1 MLQVRDLSH
10 DYEGKGHEAVT
21 DITFQI
27 AEGEIFGF
35 LGPSGSGKSTVQNIM
50 TGLLKIQKGSVTYD
64 STSVADLKKPF
75 FNRIGVSFEQPNL
88 YPNLTG
94 EENLRYFAG
103 LFTVPTIHPLKAL
116 ELVGLRQSAKKKA
129 SEYSKGMKQRL
140 VFARALLNDP
150 HYLFL
155 DEPTSGL
162 DPSTAS
168 MICDLI
174 LEQQKRGKV
183 IFLTTHNMGLA
194 DRLCSRVA
202 FLEGGRIQAMD
213 SPYNL
218 KLQYGTHAVKIT
230 YRQNGEQ
237 KQIVLDMEKD
247 KQQITQLINGGNI
260 DTLHSSEATL
270 EDIFLKLTGKELAS

>member
-103 LFTVPTIHPLKAL
+103 LFAVPTMHPLKAL

-174 LEQQKRGKV
+174 LEQQKGGKV

-202 FLEGGRIQAMD
+202 FLEGGRIRAMD

-230 YRQNGEQ
+230 YCQNGEQ
-237 KQIVLDMEKD
+237 KQTVLDMEKD

-270 EDIFLKLTGKELAS
+270 EDIFLKITGKELAS